1 MEKTDAAKASRSG
14 YEKTMKLRHST
25 EAKVLPLP
33 EGWTCGHPWGPHD
46 RRDAQRPLCGRHS
59 EVVEVLH
66 CGDEHS

>member
-33 EGWTCGHPWGPHD
+33 EGWTCGHPWGSQQIHLCQRHNKLSSYSDNTD
-46 RRDAQRPLCGRHS
+46 RGQA
-59 EVVEVLH
+59 
-66 CGDEHS
+66 